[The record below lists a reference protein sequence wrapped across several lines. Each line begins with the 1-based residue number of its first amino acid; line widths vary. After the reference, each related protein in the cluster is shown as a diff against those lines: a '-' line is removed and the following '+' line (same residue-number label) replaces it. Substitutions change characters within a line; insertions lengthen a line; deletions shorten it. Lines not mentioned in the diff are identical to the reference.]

1 MTHLIAGMSTKLLG
15 SKTHDVGS
23 IHISFTASVSAILSD
38 IFFFPFFFLQG
49 PIITDLGGLPGS
61 YNEMTLDEFERLLDK
76 MPHLKIMTISPHA
89 EAAVGY
95 KRIKCLLE
103 R

>member
-1 MTHLIAGMSTKLLG
+1 MSTKLPG

-23 IHISFTASVSAILSD
+23 IHINLTASVSAILFSS
-38 IFFFPFFFLQG
+38 FFFLQG

-61 YNEMTLDEFERLLDK
+61 YNEMTCDEFERLLDK
-76 MPHLKIMTISPHA
+76 MPHLKIMTISPHT
-89 EAAVGY
+89 EAAVGC